1 MKILSIDV
9 GIKNLAFCLL
19 ERYPDDNLKDND
31 FKILK
36 WDTINLIDQPSCN
49 YCQKTA
55 CFSKNQV
62 YYCRPHAK
70 KSDFLIPTQ
79 EIEKIKQLDIGGLRE
94 YIVDNGIVCK
104 NDLTDDISNSNVND
118 SNTNSNVTNITNN
131 KTNVK
136 YKKADLMKAIE
147 TFNQK
152 KYLDQVKRENAGL
165 VSLISIGINMK
176 ARLDEMLK
184 TVDKIDK
191 ILIENQLSNIAV
203 RMKSLQGMLTQYFIM
218 RGYENIEYISSTNKL
233 KLFNSPSDVKDK
245 PKDKQKTTYSER
257 KKLGIEYCKEML
269 TKKGHDEWLQIFL
282 KHGKRDDLADC
293 LLQGLC

>member
-49 YCQKTA
+49 YCQKPA
-55 CFSKNQV
+55 CFSKNQL
-62 YYCRPHAK
+62 YYCRSHAK

-94 YIVDNGIVCK
+94 YIVDNGIVCN
-104 NDLTDDISNSNVND
+104 NDRMGDMSNNRTGDISNNRTS
-118 SNTNSNVTNITNN
+118 S
-131 KTNVK
+131 NVK
-136 YKKADLMKAIE
+136 YKKADLIKAIE

-152 KYLDQVKRENAGL
+152 KYLDKVKQENAGL

-218 RGYENIEYISSTNKL
+218 CGYRNIEYISSTNKL
-233 KLFNSPSDVKDK
+233 KLLNSSSEVKDK

-269 TKKGHDEWLQIFL
+269 TKKGHVEWLQIFL

>member
-19 ERYPDDNLKDND
+19 ERYQDDNLKDSD

-36 WDTINLIDQPSCN
+36 WDTVNLIDQPSCN
-49 YCQKTA
+49 YCQKPA

-94 YIVDNGIVCK
+94 YIVDNGIVCN
-104 NDLTDDISNSNVND
+104 NDRTCDISNNRTS
-118 SNTNSNVTNITNN
+118 
-131 KTNVK
+131 TNVK
-136 YKKADLMKAIE
+136 YKKADLIKAIE
-147 TFNQK
+147 TFNKK
-152 KYLDQVKRENAGL
+152 KYLDQIKRENAGL

-176 ARLDEMLK
+176 ARLDEILE
-184 TVDKIDK
+184 TVDNIDK

-218 RGYENIEYISSTNKL
+218 RGYRNIEYISSTNKL
-233 KLFNSPSDVKDK
+233 KLLNSPSDVKDK

-282 KHGKRDDLADC
+282 KYGKRDDLADC

>member
-94 YIVDNGIVCK
+94 YIADNGIVCN
-104 NDLTDDISNSNVND
+104 NDRTGDTSNRTSDTSNNRT
-118 SNTNSNVTNITNN
+118 SS
-131 KTNVK
+131 NVK
-136 YKKADLMKAIE
+136 YKKADLIKAIE
-147 TFNQK
+147 SFNQK

-218 RGYENIEYISSTNKL
+218 RGYQNIEYISSTNKL
-233 KLFNSPSDVKDK
+233 KLLNSSSEVKDK

>member
-19 ERYPDDNLKDND
+19 ERFPDDIAKDND

-49 YCQKTA
+49 YCQKPA
-55 CFSKNQV
+55 CFSKNAI

-94 YIVDNGIVCK
+94 YIVDNGIVCN
-104 NDLTDDISNSNVND
+104 NDQTDDTSNRTGDISNNR
-118 SNTNSNVTNITNN
+118 TTGNI
-131 KTNVK
+131 K
-136 YKKADLMKAIE
+136 YKKTDLIKAIE

-176 ARLDEMLK
+176 ARLDEMLE

-233 KLFNSPSDVKDK
+233 KLLNSSSEVKDK

>member
-19 ERYPDDNLKDND
+19 ERYQDDNLKDND

-49 YCQKTA
+49 YCQKPA

-94 YIVDNGIVCK
+94 YIVDNGIVCN
-104 NDLTDDISNSNVND
+104 NDETYNTNDSSANSNV
-118 SNTNSNVTNITNN
+118 SNNRTTG
-131 KTNVK
+131 NVK
-136 YKKADLMKAIE
+136 YKKADLIKAIE

-152 KYLDQVKRENAGL
+152 KYLDKVKQENAGL
-165 VSLISIGINMK
+165 ISLISIGINMK
-176 ARLDEMLK
+176 ARLDEMLE

-218 RGYENIEYISSTNKL
+218 RGYQNIEYISSTNKL
-233 KLFNSPSDVKDK
+233 KLLNSSSDIKDK

>member
-19 ERYPDDNLKDND
+19 ERYYDDKSNDDD

-49 YCQKTA
+49 YCQKLA
-55 CFSKNQV
+55 CFSKNQL
-62 YYCRPHAK
+62 YYCRPHGK

-94 YIVDNGIVCK
+94 YIVDNGIVCN
-104 NDLTDDISNSNVND
+104 NDRICDISINRTS
-118 SNTNSNVTNITNN
+118 
-131 KTNVK
+131 NVK
-136 YKKADLMKAIE
+136 YKKADLMKVIE

-152 KYLDQVKRENAGL
+152 KYLDKVKRENAGL

-176 ARLDEMLK
+176 ARLDEILK
-184 TVDKIDK
+184 TVDNIDK

-218 RGYENIEYISSTNKL
+218 RGYRNIEYISSTNKL
-233 KLFNSPSDVKDK
+233 KLLNSPNDVKDK

>member
-49 YCQKTA
+49 YCQKPA
-55 CFSKNQV
+55 CFSKNQL

-94 YIVDNGIVCK
+94 YIADNGIVCN
-104 NDLTDDISNSNVND
+104 NDRTGDTSNRTSDMSNNR
-118 SNTNSNVTNITNN
+118 TTG
-131 KTNVK
+131 NVK
-136 YKKADLMKAIE
+136 YKKADLIKAIE
-147 TFNQK
+147 SFNQK

-176 ARLDEMLK
+176 ARLDEMLES
-184 TVDKIDK
+184 VDNIDK

-218 RGYENIEYISSTNKL
+218 RGYEIIEYISSTNKL
-233 KLFNSPSDVKDK
+233 KLFNSPSEVKDK

-269 TKKGHDEWLQIFL
+269 TKKGHNEWLQIFL

-293 LLQGLC
+293 LLQGFC

>member
-19 ERYPDDNLKDND
+19 ERSCDDNLKDND

-49 YCQKTA
+49 YCQKPA
-55 CFSKNQV
+55 CFSKNAI

-94 YIVDNGIVCK
+94 YIVDNGIVCN
-104 NDLTDDISNSNVND
+104 NDQTDNANDSNVN
-118 SNTNSNVTNITNN
+118 SNNRTGDTSNNRTTG
-131 KTNVK
+131 NVK

-176 ARLDEMLK
+176 ARLDEILK
-184 TVDKIDK
+184 TVDNIDK

-218 RGYENIEYISSTNKL
+218 RGYQNIEYISSTNKL
-233 KLFNSPSDVKDK
+233 KLLNSPSDVKDK
-245 PKDKQKTTYSER
+245 LKDKQKTTYSER

>member
-19 ERYPDDNLKDND
+19 ERSPDDNLKDND

-49 YCQKTA
+49 YCQKPA

-94 YIVDNGIVCK
+94 YIADNGIVCN
-104 NDLTDDISNSNVND
+104 NDRTGDTSNRTSDTSNNRT
-118 SNTNSNVTNITNN
+118 SS
-131 KTNVK
+131 NVK
-136 YKKADLMKAIE
+136 YKKADLIKAIE
-147 TFNQK
+147 SFNQK

-218 RGYENIEYISSTNKL
+218 RGYQNIEYISSTNKL
-233 KLFNSPSDVKDK
+233 KLLNSSSEVKDK